1 MKAGEMA
8 LKFYLKSGEGGSGS
22 SGGGDGGGSKTSGLL
37 SLASKFMK

>member
-8 LKFYLKSGEGGSGS
+8 LKFYLKSEGGSS
-22 SGGGDGGGSKTSGLL
+22 SGGGGDSKASGLL

>member
-8 LKFYLKSGEGGSGS
+8 LKFYLKSEGGSS
-22 SGGGDGGGSKTSGLL
+22 SGGGDSKASGLL

>member
-8 LKFYLKSGEGGSGS
+8 LKFYLKSEGGSS
-22 SGGGDGGGSKTSGLL
+22 SGGGGGDSKASGLL